1 LPRVRVLVVDNYD
14 SFTYNLVQYV
24 GMTSRP
30 APDIEVVR
38 NDRATVEELLI
49 RGYDRVIVSPG
60 PCTPDEAGISLEAV
74 RRFPEAGI
82 PTLGV
87 CLGHQ
92 ALVQAWGGRV
102 VTHHPVHGK
111 TARIEHDG
119 RTIFR
124 GLPSPLEVG
133 RYHSLIAEPSLPP
146 VLECSAE
153 AEGIVMAVRHRELP
167 AEGVQFHP
175 ESILTQRGRELLAN
189 FLTQHAPPSGET
201 PEPWPDLEPADPTLP
216 W

>member
-1 LPRVRVLVVDNYD
+1 VRVLVVDNYD

-24 GMTSRP
+24 GMTSDP

-38 NDRATVEELLI
+38 NDRATVDELLI

-102 VTHHPVHGK
+102 VTHQPVHGK

-124 GLPSPLEVG
+124 RLPSPLEVG

-146 VLECSAE
+146 ALECSAE

-189 FLTQHAPPSGET
+189 FLGRRDPSGEA

>member
-1 LPRVRVLVVDNYD
+1 MRLLVLDNYD

-24 GMTSRP
+24 GELG
-30 APDIEVVR
+30 AEIEVVR
-38 NDRATVEELLI
+38 NDRMTVDELLV

-60 PCTPDEAGISLEAV
+60 PCTPDDAGISLETV

-102 VTHHPVHGK
+102 ITHEPVHGK
-111 TARIEHDG
+111 TTDIQHDG
-119 RTIFR
+119 RTIFA

-133 RYHSLIAEPSLPP
+133 RYHSLVAAPELPA
-146 VLECSAE
+146 VLERSASAGE
-153 AEGIVMAVRHRELP
+153 VVMAVRHRELP

-175 ESILTQRGRELLAN
+175 ESVLTEQGRQLLAN
-189 FLTQHAPPSGET
+189 FLERHP
-201 PEPWPDLEPADPTLP
+201 
-216 W
+216 